1 MIRIALIPIVPE
13 KNEKAKKFWSFVKSL
28 KKDAFGINSLRE
40 NGILKTDTLDKANI
54 CNRQF
59 ESAFTRESDTE
70 IPSKGTSPFTP
81 MGEITVDPKGV
92 LKLLNNLNIHKAS
105 EPDGLSARVL
115 KECSSEISPMLALI
129 YNESLAQGT
138 VPDDW
143 RQANVAPVFKKG
155 EKYNAANYRPVSLTC
170 ICCKTLEH
178 IIVSNINKHLA
189 FESILAD
196 CQHGFR
202 RQRSCETQLVQ
213 FYHDMVSNLDGAR
226 DRGQKQTDVIIM
238 DFAKAFD
245 KVPHRR
251 LLYKLGYYGIRGSTH
266 KWISSWLS
274 ERSQKVVLDGQA
286 SDPVPVL
293 SGVPQGS
300 VLGPV
305 LFLIFINDL
314 PDNIRSSVRLFA
326 DDCVLYRNIK
336 SPIDCQILQDDLNSL
351 SQWETDWQMKFNVAK
366 CHYMRVTRHLPD
378 KQILFDYTLHQQK
391 LEQVQSAKYLGLTI
405 TDNLDWGQHV
415 SEISCKATKTMGF
428 LKRNLALAPKHTKE
442 VAYKT
447 LVRPQLEYAAPTW
460 NPYHKL
466 QIQEV
471 EKVQRTAARWTCR
484 RWRNTSSVGDMLD
497 ELEWPSLEARREQ
510 SSLTFFY
517 KIHSGTVSLDKD
529 KYLTP
534 APNLQRTRASH
545 DLQYTRYFAYSDAL
559 KNSFFPRTIPLWNSL
574 PSSVVSSKTIE
585 EFKGLI

>member
-1 MIRIALIPIVPE
+1 MHIGSIFPISSLLIRIALIPIVPE

-81 MGEITVDPKGV
+81 MGEITVDRKGV

-105 EPDGLSARVL
+105 GPDGLSARVL

-155 EKYNAANYRPVSLTC
+155 EKYNAANYQPVSLTC

-202 RQRSCETQLVQ
+202 SQRSCETQLVK

-293 SGVPQGS
+293 SGVPQRS

-351 SQWETDWQMKFNVAK
+351 SQWETNWQMKFNVAK
-366 CHYMRVTRHLPD
+366 CHFMRVTRHLPD

-428 LKRNLALAPKHTKE
+428 LWRNLALAPKQTKE

-447 LVRPQLEYAAPTW
+447 LVRPQLEYAAPIW

-545 DLQYTRYFAYSDAL
+545 DLQYTR
-559 KNSFFPRTIPLWNSL
+559 
-574 PSSVVSSKTIE
+574 
-585 EFKGLI
+585 